1 MQTAILSI
9 LISYILCGTMTCIYH
24 VVKIHESML
33 DHDRTRQKD
42 KKNEK
47 VITAHHH
54 ISSLKRIWAW
64 PHTLVTSTVAAIK
77 WARTLGD
84 S

>member
-1 MQTAILSI
+1 MQIAILG
-9 LISYILCGTMTCIYH
+9 LLGSYVFCGATICAYH
-24 VVKIHESML
+24 IMKIHESML
-33 DHDRTRQKD
+33 DHNRTRQKD

-64 PHTLVTSTVAAIK
+64 PHTLVTSTVAAVK